1 MNLKVFLKTAPIF
14 HQLMSL
20 FIYFFTLCLITFKGP
35 PKGPLE
41 FQTDPMG
48 TPFLKDVLELY
59 LHLTQLNFKTVDT
72 GQESLSVLSSSLTGQ
87 SWSCQGHHSIVC
99 PVSVL

>member
-20 FIYFFTLCLITFKGP
+20 FIRFFTLCLIAFKGP
-35 PKGPLE
+35 PKGPLK

-48 TPFLKDVLELY
+48 TPFLKDVLD
-59 LHLTQLNFKTVDT
+59 LTQLNFKT
-72 GQESLSVLSSSLTGQ
+72 GQESLSVLSSSLTSQ
-87 SWSCQGHHSIVC
+87 SWSCQGHHSVVC
-99 PVSVL
+99 PVSLL